1 MPKRFIVSV
10 PEQYLAVEA
19 PVLVAVLHADLG
31 EAVGHDERRLVSC
44 KDALAGRNDSLKKV
58 TSCDIMWHH
67 VHVTKMQ
74 QNDKKMPFDI

>member
-58 TSCDIMWHH
+58 TWHH